1 MPSGRAW
8 NAAAGA
14 RMRSAIAS
22 APDSTVRAPCIVA
35 SPPPPRRADTRTTL
49 HALTHAVVLAAGRG
63 TRMQRGVDE
72 AGLAPEQR
80 DAAALGLKA
89 LIPFDGH
96 PFLSWVLTNLA
107 DAGITHVCLV
117 TGGDDHP
124 VRRYYTRQQTVRLR
138 IEFAEQTE
146 PLGSAHALLAAEPV
160 VAGNDF
166 ILINA
171 DNDYPAPAIDALRRL
186 GGPGLVGF
194 RAAGLLRANVTA
206 ERLKAYALLD
216 VSPGGTLVHIHEKP
230 AAREFD
236 ANALISMTCWRF
248 DSRIFDACRA
258 VGLSERGEY
267 ELPDAV
273 NGAIRA
279 LDVQFQVVTM
289 DAPVLDLSRPEDV
302 AAIGT
307 LLSGRR
313 VDL

>member
-1 MPSGRAW
+1 
-8 NAAAGA
+8 
-14 RMRSAIAS
+14 
-22 APDSTVRAPCIVA
+22 
-35 SPPPPRRADTRTTL
+35 
-49 HALTHAVVLAAGRG
+49 
-63 TRMQRGVDE
+63 MQRGVDQ

-80 DAAALGLKA
+80 EAAALGLKA
-89 LIPFDGH
+89 LIPFHGH
-96 PFLSWVLTNLA
+96 PFLSWVLTSLA

-117 TGGDDHP
+117 VGGEDHP
-124 VRRYYTRQQTVRLR
+124 VRRYYARQQTARLR

-146 PLGSAHALLAAEPV
+146 PRGSAHALLAAEPV

-171 DNDYPAPAIDALRRL
+171 DNDYPVPAFDALRRL
-186 GGPGLVGF
+186 GGPGLIGF
-194 RAAGLLRANVTA
+194 RAGGLLRANVTA

-216 VSPGGTLVHIHEKP
+216 VSPDGTLAHIHEKP

-236 ANALISMTCWRF
+236 AAALISMTCWRF
-248 DSRIFDACRA
+248 DSRIFDACRSA
-258 VGLSERGEY
+258 ELSERGEY

-279 LDVQFQVVTM
+279 LNVQFQVVTM

-302 AAIGT
+302 MAIGT
-307 LLSGRR
+307 LLNGRR

>member
-1 MPSGRAW
+1 
-8 NAAAGA
+8 
-14 RMRSAIAS
+14 
-22 APDSTVRAPCIVA
+22 
-35 SPPPPRRADTRTTL
+35 
-49 HALTHAVVLAAGRG
+49 
-63 TRMQRGVDE
+63 MQRGVDE

-80 DAAALGLKA
+80 VAAALGLKA
-89 LIPFDGH
+89 LIPFHGH
-96 PFLSWVLTNLA
+96 PFLSWVLTTLA
-107 DAGITHVCLV
+107 DAGITNVCLV

-124 VRRYYTRQQTVRLR
+124 VRRHYSKLETARIR

-146 PLGSAHALLAAEPV
+146 PRGSAQALLAAEPV

-166 ILINA
+166 VLINA
-171 DNDYPAPAIDALRRL
+171 DNDYPVPAIDALRRL
-186 GGPGLVGF
+186 DGPGLIGF

-216 VSPGGTLVHIHEKP
+216 VSPDGMLRRIHEKP
-230 AAREFD
+230 AAAVFAD
-236 ANALISMTCWRF
+236 DALISMTCWRF
-248 DSRIFDACRA
+248 DHRIFKACRS

-279 LDVQFQVVTM
+279 LDVQFRVVAM